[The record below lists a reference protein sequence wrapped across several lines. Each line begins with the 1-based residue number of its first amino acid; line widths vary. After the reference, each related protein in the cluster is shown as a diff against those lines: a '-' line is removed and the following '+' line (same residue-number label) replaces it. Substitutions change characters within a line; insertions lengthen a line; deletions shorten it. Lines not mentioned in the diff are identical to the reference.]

1 MKSPVS
7 RREFVA
13 LSGGVIAGAAL
24 TSATSRHA
32 FSNHLIPHFEVPLP
46 IPRVLQPVRTDA
58 TTDYYEI
65 VQREACVE
73 ILPGRHTTI
82 WGYEGTF
89 PGPTIKARRGRTA
102 IVRHVNR
109 LGTPTVVHLHGGVT
123 PPESDGFPM
132 DHVMP
137 GEARAYV
144 YPNTQRAATLWYHD
158 HAMDRTGRNI
168 YMGLSGLYLLED
180 DDERVLGLPDGP
192 YDVPLLIQDRLFA
205 ADGSFH
211 YKMVNHLGA
220 KGGTLLVNGA
230 PWPRL
235 DVSTRTYRF
244 RIVNGSN
251 ATPLRLALSSGDPL
265 IQIATDGGLLPAPV
279 VCRQIPL
286 AMAERVEVIVD
297 FSRHSVGTD
306 IVLQNLN
313 TRGATGSISNEIMQ
327 FHVARVEREA
337 RHIPGRLAE
346 TEALDRS
353 AAVRTRQFVFSVQ
366 PSFGPLPSPSWRING
381 RRFEAEIPIASPR
394 YGDVEIWRFTNKRF
408 LGALGIVHPVHV
420 HLVRFKVLQ
429 RNGGPPLP
437 HETGWKDTVSVDR
450 DEDVSV
456 IARFEG
462 YRGRYLVHCH
472 NLEHEDHSMM
482 ARFDVV

>member
-1 MKSPVS
+1 MTSPIT
-7 RREFVA
+7 RRGFLA
-13 LSGGVIAGAAL
+13 LSGGVIGGAAL
-24 TSATSRHA
+24 TGAMSHRPSSTEP
-32 FSNHLIPHFEVPLP
+32 IPHFDVPLP
-46 IPRVLQPVRTDA
+46 IPPVLDPIRTDA

-65 VQREACVE
+65 VQREERVE
-73 ILPGRHTTI
+73 ILPGRRTTI
-82 WGYEGTF
+82 WGYNGRF
-89 PGPTIKARRGRTA
+89 PGPTIKARCGRTVV
-102 IVRHVNR
+102 VRHVNR
-109 LGTPTVVHLHGGVT
+109 LATPTVVHLHGGVT

-144 YPNTQRAATLWYHD
+144 YPNRQRAATLWYHD
-158 HAMDRTGRNI
+158 HAMDHTGRNI

-180 DDERVLGLPDGP
+180 EGERSLGLPDGP
-192 YDVPLLIQDRLFA
+192 YDVPLLIQDRLFGS
-205 ADGSFH
+205 DGSFH
-211 YKMVNHLGA
+211 YRMVNHLGA
-220 KGGTLLVNGA
+220 KSGMLLVNGA

-279 VCRQIPL
+279 MCRQIPL
-286 AMAERVEVIVD
+286 AMAERVEVIID

-313 TRGATGSISNEIMQ
+313 TRGASGSISNEIMQ
-327 FHVARVEREA
+327 FHVARVERDG
-337 RHIPGRLAE
+337 RVIPARLAE
-346 TEALDRS
+346 SEALDRS
-353 AAVRTRQFVFSVQ
+353 AAVCTRRFVFSVR
-366 PSFGPLPSPSWRING
+366 PAFGPLPSPSWRING
-381 RRFEAEIPIASPR
+381 QRFDPETPIASPR
-394 YGDVEIWRFTNKRF
+394 YGDVEIWRFISKRF
-408 LGALGIVHPVHV
+408 LGVLGIVHPVHV
-420 HLVRFKVLQ
+420 HLVTFKVLE
-429 RNGGPPLP
+429 RNGGPPLAQ
-437 HETGWKDTVSVDR
+437 ETGWKDTVAVDM

-456 IARFEG
+456 IAKFDG
-462 YRGRYLVHCH
+462 YRGRYLLHCH

>member
-1 MKSPVS
+1 MNSPMS

-13 LSGGVIAGAAL
+13 LSAGVVAGAAL
-24 TSATSRHA
+24 TRATSRDDPA
-32 FSNHLIPHFEVPLP
+32 RDPIPRFDVPLP
-46 IPRVLQPVRTDA
+46 IPRVLQPIHTDA

-65 VQREACVE
+65 VQREERVE
-73 ILPGRHTTI
+73 ILPGRHTRI
-82 WGYEGTF
+82 WGYNGTF
-89 PGPTIKARRGRTA
+89 PGPTIKARRGRTVV
-102 IVRHVNR
+102 VRHVNQ
-109 LGTPTVVHLHGGVT
+109 LVTPTVVHLHGGMT
-123 PPESDGFPM
+123 PSESDGFPM

-137 GEARAYV
+137 GDSREYV
-144 YPNTQRAATLWYHD
+144 YPNAQRAATLWYHD

-168 YMGLSGLYLLED
+168 YMGLAGLYLLED
-180 DDERVLGLPDGP
+180 DDERSLGLPEGP

-205 ADGSFH
+205 SDGSFH

-220 KGGTLLVNGA
+220 KSGTILVNGA

-235 DVSTRTYRF
+235 DVSTRAYRF

-265 IQIATDGGLLPAPV
+265 IQVATDGGLLPAPI

-286 AMAERVEVIVD
+286 AMAERVDVIID
-297 FSRHSVGTD
+297 FSHHSVGTD

-327 FHVARVEREA
+327 FHVARIERDDRA
-337 RHIPGRLAE
+337 IPARLADSE
-346 TEALDRS
+346 TLDGS
-353 AAVRTRQFVFSVQ
+353 GPVRTRQFVFSVR

-381 RRFEAEIPIASPR
+381 QRFDPETPIAAPR
-394 YGDVEIWRFTNKRF
+394 YGDVEIWRFINKSF
-408 LGALGIVHPVHV
+408 LGVLGIVHPVHV
-420 HLVRFKVLQ
+420 HLVTFKVLQ

-437 HETGWKDTVSVDR
+437 HEAGWKDTVAVDR

-456 IARFEG
+456 IARFDG
-462 YRGRYLVHCH
+462 YRGRYLLHCH

>member
-1 MKSPVS
+1 MKSPIS

-13 LSGGVIAGAAL
+13 LSGGVVVGAAL
-24 TSATSRHA
+24 TRATSDHE
-32 FSNHLIPHFEVPLP
+32 SPSHPIPRFEVSLP
-46 IPRVLQPVRTDA
+46 IPGVLEPIRTDA

-65 VQREACVE
+65 VQREERVE
-73 ILPGRHTTI
+73 ILAGRHTVI
-82 WGYEGTF
+82 WGYNGTF
-89 PGPTIKARRGRTA
+89 PGPTIKARRGRTV
-102 IVRHVNR
+102 IVRHVNQ
-109 LGTPTVVHLHGGVT
+109 LGTPTVVHLHGGVP

-137 GEARAYV
+137 GEAREYV
-144 YPNTQRAATLWYHD
+144 YPNAQRAATLWYHD

-168 YMGLSGLYLLED
+168 YMGLAGLYLLQD
-180 DDERVLGLPDGP
+180 DDERSLGLPEGL

-205 ADGSFH
+205 PDGSFH
-211 YKMVNHLGA
+211 YRMVNHLGA
-220 KGGTLLVNGA
+220 KSGTMLVNGA

-235 DVSTRTYRF
+235 DVSTRPYRF

-265 IQIATDGGLLPAPV
+265 IQIATDGGLLPASI

-286 AMAERVEVIVD
+286 AMAERVEVIID

-327 FHVARVEREA
+327 FHVARIERDDRA
-337 RHIPGRLAE
+337 VPAHLADS
-346 TEALDRS
+346 EALDRS
-353 AAVRTRQFVFSVQ
+353 AAVRTRQFVFSVR
-366 PSFGPLPSPSWRING
+366 PSFGPLPSPNWRING
-381 RRFEAEIPIASPR
+381 QRFDSETPIASPR
-394 YGDVEIWRFTNKRF
+394 YGDVEIWRFINKSF
-408 LGALGIVHPVHV
+408 LGVLGIVHPVHL
-420 HLVRFKVLQ
+420 HLVTFKVLQ
-429 RNGGPPLP
+429 RNGGPPLA
-437 HETGWKDTVSVDR
+437 HEIGWKDTVSVDR

-456 IARFEG
+456 IAKFDG
-462 YRGRYLVHCH
+462 YRGRYLLHCH

>member
-1 MKSPVS
+1 
-7 RREFVA
+7 
-13 LSGGVIAGAAL
+13 
-24 TSATSRHA
+24 
-32 FSNHLIPHFEVPLP
+32 
-46 IPRVLQPVRTDA
+46 
-58 TTDYYEI
+58 
-65 VQREACVE
+65 
-73 ILPGRHTTI
+73 
-82 WGYEGTF
+82 
-89 PGPTIKARRGRTA
+89 
-102 IVRHVNR
+102 
-109 LGTPTVVHLHGGVT
+109 
-123 PPESDGFPM
+123 
-132 DHVMP
+132 
-137 GEARAYV
+137 
-144 YPNTQRAATLWYHD
+144 
-158 HAMDRTGRNI
+158 
-168 YMGLSGLYLLED
+168 
-180 DDERVLGLPDGP
+180 
-192 YDVPLLIQDRLFA
+192 
-205 ADGSFH
+205 
-211 YKMVNHLGA
+211 
-220 KGGTLLVNGA
+220 
-230 PWPRL
+230 
-235 DVSTRTYRF
+235 
-244 RIVNGSN
+244 
-251 ATPLRLALSSGDPL
+251 
-265 IQIATDGGLLPAPV
+265 
-279 VCRQIPL
+279 
-286 AMAERVEVIVD
+286 MAERVEVIVD

-327 FHVARVEREA
+327 FHVARVERDA
-337 RHIPGRLAE
+337 RDIPGRRAE

-381 RRFEAEIPIASPR
+381 RRFEAEVPIASPR

>member
-1 MKSPVS
+1 MKSPIS

-13 LSGGVIAGAAL
+13 LTGGVVAGAGL
-24 TSATSRHA
+24 TRATARSDSLRHP
-32 FSNHLIPHFEVPLP
+32 ITRFEVPLP
-46 IPRVLQPVRTDA
+46 MPHVLEPIRTDA

-65 VQREACVE
+65 VQREARVE
-73 ILPGRHTTI
+73 ILPGRHTVI
-82 WGYEGTF
+82 WGYNGTF
-89 PGPTIKARRGRTA
+89 PGPTIKARRGRTV
-102 IVRHVNR
+102 IVRQVNR
-109 LGTPTVVHLHGGVT
+109 LATPTVVHLHGGLT
-123 PPESDGFPM
+123 PPASDGFPM

-137 GEARAYV
+137 GEAREYV
-144 YPNTQRAATLWYHD
+144 YPNAQRAATLWYHD

-180 DDERVLGLPDGP
+180 DDERALGLPEAP

-205 ADGSFH
+205 PDGAFH

-220 KGGTLLVNGA
+220 KSGTMLVNGA

-235 DVSTRTYRF
+235 DVSTRRYRF

-251 ATPLRLALSSGDPL
+251 ATPLRLALSSGDPM
-265 IQIATDGGLLPAPV
+265 IQIATDGGLLHAPV
-279 VCRQIPL
+279 VCREIPL
-286 AMAERVEVIVD
+286 AMAERVEVIID

-313 TRGATGSISNEIMQ
+313 TRGATGAISSEIMQ
-327 FHVARVEREA
+327 FHVGRVERDG
-337 RHIPGRLAE
+337 RGVPTRLAE
-346 TEALDRS
+346 GDALDRS
-353 AAVRTRQFVFSVQ
+353 AAVRTRHFVFSVR

-381 RRFEAEIPIASPR
+381 QRFDPEIPIASPR
-394 YGDVEIWRFTNKRF
+394 YGDVEIWSFTNKRF
-408 LGALGIVHPVHV
+408 LGVLGIVHPVHV
-420 HLVRFKVLQ
+420 HLVTFKVLE

-437 HETGWKDTVSVDR
+437 HETGWKDTVSVDWV
-450 DEDVSV
+450 EDVSV
-456 IARFEG
+456 IAKFDG
-462 YRGRYLVHCH
+462 FRGRYLLHCH

>member
-1 MKSPVS
+1 MTPPMS

-13 LSGGVIAGAAL
+13 LTGGVAAGAAL
-24 TSATSRHA
+24 TRATAGHDSPRHPIRR
-32 FSNHLIPHFEVPLP
+32 FDVPLP
-46 IPRVLQPVRTDA
+46 IPHVLEPIRTDA

-65 VQREACVE
+65 VQREARIE
-73 ILPGRHTTI
+73 ILPGLHTLI
-82 WGYEGTF
+82 WGYNGTF

-102 IVRHVNR
+102 VVRHVNR
-109 LGTPTVVHLHGGVT
+109 LATPTVVHLHGGVT

-144 YPNTQRAATLWYHD
+144 YPNIQRAATHWYHD

-168 YMGLSGLYLLED
+168 YMGLSGLYVLED
-180 DDERVLGLPDGP
+180 DDERAPGLPEGP
-192 YDVPLLIQDRLFA
+192 YDVPLLIQDRLFTS
-205 ADGSFH
+205 DGSFH
-211 YKMVNHLGA
+211 YKMVNHFGA
-220 KGGTLLVNGA
+220 RSGTMLVNGA

-235 DVSTRTYRF
+235 DVSTRAYRF

-265 IQIATDGGLLPAPV
+265 MQIATDGGLLPTPV

-297 FSRHSVGTD
+297 FSRHAVGTD
-306 IVLQNLN
+306 IILQNLN
-313 TRGATGSISNEIMQ
+313 TRGPTGSISGEIMQ
-327 FHVARVEREA
+327 FHVGRVERDGSVV
-337 RHIPGRLAE
+337 PTRLAE
-346 TEALDRS
+346 SEAPDRS
-353 AAVRTRQFVFSVQ
+353 AAVRTRHFVFSVR
-366 PSFGPLPSPSWRING
+366 PSFDPLPSPSWRING
-381 RRFEAEIPIASPR
+381 QRFDPEVPIASPR
-394 YGDVEIWRFTNKRF
+394 YGDVEVWRFTNKRF

-420 HLVRFKVLQ
+420 HLVTFKVLA
-429 RNGGPPLP
+429 RNGGPPLA

-456 IARFEG
+456 LARFDG
-462 YRGRYLVHCH
+462 FRGRYLLHCH

>member
-1 MKSPVS
+1 MKSSIS

-13 LSGGVIAGAAL
+13 LSGGVVAGAAL
-24 TSATSRHA
+24 THA
-32 FSNHLIPHFEVPLP
+32 ASGQDSPSLPIPRFEIPLP
-46 IPRVLQPVRTDA
+46 IPRVLEPIRTDA

-65 VQREACVE
+65 VQRQECVE

-82 WGYEGTF
+82 WGYDGTF
-89 PGPTIKARRGRTA
+89 PGPTIKARRGRTV

-137 GEARAYV
+137 GEAREYA
-144 YPNTQRAATLWYHD
+144 YPNAQRAATLWYHD

-168 YMGLSGLYLLED
+168 YMGLAGLYLLED
-180 DDERVLGLPDGP
+180 DDERSLRLPEGR

-205 ADGSFH
+205 SDGSFH

-220 KGGTLLVNGA
+220 KSGTMLVNGA

-235 DVSTRTYRF
+235 DVSTRPYRF

-265 IQIATDGGLLPAPV
+265 IQIATDGGLLPGPV
-279 VCRQIPL
+279 ACRQIPL
-286 AMAERVEVIVD
+286 AMAERVEVVID

-327 FHVARVEREA
+327 FHVDRVERNG
-337 RHIPGRLAE
+337 RTIPTRLAGND
-346 TEALDRS
+346 ALDRS
-353 AAVRTRQFVFSVQ
+353 AVVRTRHFVLSLR

-381 RRFEAEIPIASPR
+381 QRFAAETPIASPR
-394 YGDVEIWRFTNKRF
+394 YGDVEIWRFINKSF
-408 LGALGIVHPVHV
+408 LGVLGIVHPVHV
-420 HLVRFKVLQ
+420 HLVTFKVLQ

-437 HETGWKDTVSVDR
+437 HEAGWKDTVAVDR
-450 DEDVSV
+450 DQDVSV
-456 IARFEG
+456 IARFDG
-462 YRGRYLVHCH
+462 YRGRYLLHCH

>member
-1 MKSPVS
+1 MKSPIS

-13 LSGGVIAGAAL
+13 LTGGVVAGAAL
-24 TSATSRHA
+24 TRAMSRHDA
-32 FSNHLIPHFEVPLP
+32 PRHPIPRFDVPLP
-46 IPRVLQPVRTDA
+46 MPHVLEPIRTDA

-65 VQREACVE
+65 VQREE
-73 ILPGRHTTI
+73 RLELLPGRHTVI
-82 WGYEGTF
+82 WGYNGTF
-89 PGPTIKARRGRTA
+89 PGPTIKARRGRTV

-137 GEARAYV
+137 GAAREYV
-144 YPNTQRAATLWYHD
+144 YPNAQRAATLWYHD
-158 HAMDRTGRNI
+158 HTMDRTGRNI
-168 YMGLSGLYLLED
+168 YMGLAGLYLLED
-180 DDERVLGLPDGP
+180 DDERSLGLPEGS
-192 YDVPLLIQDRLFA
+192 YDVPLLVQDRLFA
-205 ADGSFH
+205 SDGSFQ

-220 KGGTLLVNGA
+220 QSGTMLVNGA

-235 DVSTRTYRF
+235 DVSTRAYRF

-251 ATPLRLALSSGDPL
+251 ATPLRLALSSGDPM
-265 IQIATDGGLLPAPV
+265 IQIATDGGLLPTPI

-286 AMAERVEVIVD
+286 AMAERVEVIID

-313 TRGATGSISNEIMQ
+313 TRGATGSISSEIMQ
-327 FHVARVEREA
+327 FHVGRIERDGRA
-337 RHIPGRLAE
+337 IPTRLAE
-346 TEALDRS
+346 NDVLDRS
-353 AAVRTRQFVFSVQ
+353 AAVRTRHFVFSVR

-381 RRFEAEIPIASPR
+381 RRFDPEVPIASPR
-394 YGDVEIWRFTNKRF
+394 YGDLEIWRFTNKRF
-408 LGALGIVHPVHV
+408 LGFLGIVHPVHV
-420 HLVRFKVLQ
+420 HLVTFKVLE
-429 RNGGPPLP
+429 RNGGPPLA

-456 IARFEG
+456 IAKFDG
-462 YRGRYLVHCH
+462 YRGRYLLHCH

>member
-1 MKSPVS
+1 MNSPMS

-13 LSGGVIAGAAL
+13 LSAGVVAGAAL
-24 TSATSRHA
+24 TPATPRHD
-32 FSNHLIPHFEVPLP
+32 SPSHPIPRFEVPLS
-46 IPRVLQPVRTDA
+46 IPRVLEPTRTDA

-65 VQREACVE
+65 VQREKCVE

-82 WGYEGTF
+82 WGYDGTF
-89 PGPTIKARRGRTA
+89 PGPTIKARSGRTV

-137 GEARAYV
+137 GEAREYV
-144 YPNTQRAATLWYHD
+144 YPNAQRAATLWYHD

-168 YMGLSGLYLLED
+168 YMGLAGLYLLED
-180 DDERVLGLPDGP
+180 EDERSLGLPEGP

-205 ADGSFH
+205 SDGSFH

-220 KGGTLLVNGA
+220 KSGTMLVNGA

-235 DVSTRTYRF
+235 DVSTRAYRF

-265 IQIATDGGLLPAPV
+265 IQIATDGGLLPAPGA
-279 VCRQIPL
+279 CRQIPL
-286 AMAERVEVIVD
+286 TMAERVEVIID

-327 FHVARVEREA
+327 FHVARVERDDRA
-337 RHIPGRLAE
+337 IPARLADS
-346 TEALDRS
+346 EALDRS
-353 AAVRTRQFVFSVQ
+353 VAVRTRQFVFAVR

-381 RRFEAEIPIASPR
+381 RRFDPETPIASPS
-394 YGDVEIWRFTNKRF
+394 YGDVEIWRFINKRF

-420 HLVRFKVLQ
+420 HLVTFKVLQ

-437 HETGWKDTVSVDR
+437 HETGWKDTVAVDR

-456 IARFEG
+456 IAKFDG
-462 YRGRYLVHCH
+462 YRGPYLLHCH